1 MEQEGILNKYTA
13 FNDQE
18 PKVIYQ
24 HGLYPSE
31 FLNHV
36 SAVEI
41 DGYKFVSES
50 SLTEYIKDLKE
61 LIKNI
66 SQECCSRCL
75 VLNGCE
81 YQDTA
86 ISLGVFDTTA

>member
-41 DGYKFVSES
+41 DGYRFVKES
-50 SLTEYIKDLKE
+50 SLTDYIQDLKE
-61 LIKNI
+61 LIRDI
-66 SQECCSRCL
+66 SQECCSQCFA
-75 VLNGCE
+75 LNGCE
-81 YQDTA
+81 NQDTA
-86 ISLGVFDTTA
+86 ISLGVFDE